1 MTNLISYETK
11 YFIKKLNSSKSNLM
25 RGRLIKNHL
34 MGLFLNKDLT
44 MFLDEFVGQISE
56 QDKRIKMLLLC
67 RKLLLQ
73 NPRQLGEAHY
83 QAFKEQYDFE
93 IANDTSVDGIRWI
106 DEELNFIKEVNGEE
120 VFEPLDRRK
129 KLGEPTMP
137 LENVIPH
144 TALMKLEEILEE
156 FDISKST
163 LDRWREDGFPCDK
176 VGKKLYANREA
187 VLAWIRD
194 KKPNKIQFCISKK

>member
-1 MTNLISYETK
+1 
-11 YFIKKLNSSKSNLM
+11 M
-25 RGRLIKNHL
+25 RQRLIKNHL
-34 MGLFLNKDLT
+34 RGLYVNKDLIQ
-44 MFLDEFVGQISE
+44 FVEALTNQICE
-56 QDKRIKMLLLC
+56 LDKRAKMLLLC
-67 RKLLLQ
+67 RKLIIQ
-73 NPRQLGEAHY
+73 NPTRIDETHY

-93 IANDTSVDGIRWI
+93 KANDTSVDCVKWI
-106 DEELNFIKEVNGEE
+106 DEELSFIKDVNVEE

-129 KLGEPTMP
+129 KLGEQTMA